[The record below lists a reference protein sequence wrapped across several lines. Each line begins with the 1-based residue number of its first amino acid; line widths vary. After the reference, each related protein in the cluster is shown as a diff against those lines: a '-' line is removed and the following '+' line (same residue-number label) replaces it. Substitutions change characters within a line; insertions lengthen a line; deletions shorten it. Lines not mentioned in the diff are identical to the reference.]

1 MSNVT
6 IIPAK
11 KNNSTE
17 NTSGCL
23 TKVAA
28 YCRVST
34 AEENQQNSYA
44 TQIAYYTEYITSNP
58 DWQLVGIFA
67 DEGISGTQTANR
79 TQFNKMMKLAR
90 RKKIDIILCKSI
102 SRFARNTVD
111 CLEYVRELKALGIS
125 VRFEKETGV
134 AMFAAAIGTKHGFYK
149 GEPHLN
155 FELLEEINRRVGVP
169 VVLHGGSGIPD
180 DMIRRAVNTGIAK
193 LNVATELRYAATQAV
208 RKALLDESV
217 IDPKKFMGPARDAV
231 RELCMEK
238 IKLCGSEGKA

>member
-17 NTSGCL
+17 QGTGCL

-44 TQIAYYTEYITSNP
+44 TQIAYYTEYITTNP

-90 RKKIDIILCKSI
+90 HKKSNLFCAKVS
-102 SRFARNTVD
+102 VD
-111 CLEYVRELKALGIS
+111 LLG
-125 VRFEKETGV
+125 T
-134 AMFAAAIGTKHGFYK
+134 
-149 GEPHLN
+149 P
-155 FELLEEINRRVGVP
+155 
-169 VVLHGGSGIPD
+169 
-180 DMIRRAVNTGIAK
+180 
-193 LNVATELRYAATQAV
+193 
-208 RKALLDESV
+208 
-217 IDPKKFMGPARDAV
+217 
-231 RELCMEK
+231 
-238 IKLCGSEGKA
+238 